1 MFCLMYSILRS
12 LMGLKFF
19 VFKIIFEQETHANHS
34 KFRSYQRV
42 YRNNS
47 LPFPV
52 SSNSVP
58 IGRGKFFINSMCI
71 CKMYSLLLAIYAFMD
86 IYVYDVK
93 PPIILFHMSKLS
105 NFTYIISFNAHM
117 NSENI
122 MKQNFIG
129 QKSSNTSKSY
139 GWT

>member
-1 MFCLMYSILRS
+1 MQIIRNSEVTKGFTGTILFPS
-12 LMGLKFF
+12 LFPAIQFPL
-19 VFKIIFEQETHANHS
+19 VEAN
-34 KFRSYQRV
+34 
-42 YRNNS
+42 
-47 LPFPV
+47 
-52 SSNSVP
+52 
-58 IGRGKFFINSMCI
+58 FFINSMCI